1 MTKGYNLLKGTVS
14 HLQVMDDPKELR
26 ADDIGLLAIIGL
38 MIVGTFEAIG
48 ALIGALTAGSI
59 TLEGKSYQCY
69 VGRKKV
75 QGKLAHVSFKNGDNV
90 EMLVKPIK
98 FNEYQPY
105 SVGMPEY
112 LVYAVRI
119 TQFHALYFPRSIG
132 MPTLLLLKYLSIG
145 LGIFFAFV
153 YLIISIILYI
163 KSEGDVSLIFSF
175 ALTTIITFFFVLI
188 LFFLIIGGLKT
199 FISNRIF
206 ATLGYPKPWLHDC
219 YDEHERFKKL
229 NRSGDPELFDDPQTP
244 EFEQIKELDPN
255 ANYYCRT
262 PTLPDWVTVI
272 DERGFMPQITEPQET
287 PNQEQ
292 SND

>member
-1 MTKGYNLLKGTVS
+1 MAKGYNLLKGTVS

-26 ADDIGLLAIIGL
+26 SDDIGLLAIIGL
-38 MIVGTFEAIG
+38 MIVGVVGELIG
-48 ALIGALTAGSI
+48 ALIDGNIS
-59 TLEGKSYQCY
+59 LEGKSYQCY

-75 QGKLAHVSFKNGDNV
+75 QGKLSHVDFKNGDDV
-90 EMLVKPIK
+90 EMIVKPID
-98 FNEYQPY
+98 NDQYQF
-105 SVGMPEY
+105 
-112 LVYAVRI
+112 YAVRI
-119 TQFHALYFPRSIG
+119 PKYHALYFPHALGIT
-132 MPTLLLLKYLSIG
+132 TLPLLKSWSIIIG
-145 LGIFFAFV
+145 FFSLFILLV
-153 YLIISIILYI
+153 LLIITIGNDTFRQQYQDYI
-163 KSEGDVSLIFSF
+163 VGCFIMFIC
-175 ALTTIITFFFVLI
+175 LTI
-188 LFFLIIGGLKT
+188 LFFFLTGGRYT

-206 ATLGYPKPWLHDC
+206 ATLGYPRPWLHDILAE
-219 YDEHERFKKL
+219 DKRFKRL
-229 NRSGDPELFDDPQTP
+229 NILGDPKLFDDPQTP